1 MVKNDVF
8 TAFEILL
15 EEIEMVIAN
24 LKEEAAIAL
33 QKSEYDKAEKIIEN
47 TKDVEQFREKIKELQ
62 NEWQRKFP
70 GLSGKSKTKRR
81 RKITSKLKRGLRTP
95 EDEFR
100 IPILEAIVELGGSAP
115 MSKVL
120 NLVEKKM
127 KGKLNE
133 YDYQTLQST
142 SSIRWKNTAQWCRNT
157 MVREGLLK
165 SDSPRGIWEIS
176 EKGIRYLQE
185 KNLDNTW

>member
-1 MVKNDVF
+1 MVKKDVF

-33 QKSEYDKAEKIIEN
+33 QKSDYDKAEKIIGN
-47 TKDVEQFREKIKELQ
+47 TKDIEQFREKIKELQ

-70 GLSGKSKTKRR
+70 GLSGKSKTKRK
-81 RKITSKLKRGLRTP
+81 RKITAKLKRGLRTP

-127 KGKLNE
+127 KGNLNE
-133 YDYQTLQST
+133 YDYQTLQAT
-142 SSIRWKNTAQWCRNT
+142 NSIRWKNTAQWCRNT

-185 KNLDNTW
+185 KT